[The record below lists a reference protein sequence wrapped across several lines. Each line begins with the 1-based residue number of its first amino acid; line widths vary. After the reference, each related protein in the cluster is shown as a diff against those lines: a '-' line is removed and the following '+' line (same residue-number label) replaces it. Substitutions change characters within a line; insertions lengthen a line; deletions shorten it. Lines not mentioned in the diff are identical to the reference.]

1 LLGCFWGLELAFQR
15 VPGVVKTEVGFT
27 QGGKK
32 NPTYDEVCTGTT
44 GHVEAIQVTFD
55 STAIKYEDLLVVFWE
70 SIDPTAVNQQGND
83 VGTQYRT
90 GIYYMNENQMYAAKR
105 SKEMVQKRLGQITVT
120 EILPSSTWYPAEQY
134 HQQYLE
140 KGGQCART
148 GDLTPIRCYG

>member
-32 NPTYDEVCTGTT
+32 NPTYEEVCTGTT

-55 STAIKYEDLLVVFWE
+55 SSAIKYEDLLVVFWE
-70 SIDPTAVNQQGND
+70 SIDPTVVNQQGND

-90 GIYYMNENQMYAAKR
+90 GIYYMN
-105 SKEMVQKRLGQITVT
+105 
-120 EILPSSTWYPAEQY
+120 
-134 HQQYLE
+134 
-140 KGGQCART
+140 
-148 GDLTPIRCYG
+148 